1 VDRWTEVRL
10 FVEVA
15 ELGSLRKAAEALEL
29 STASATRALR
39 GLEARLGV
47 QLVKRSTRQTHLTD
61 IGEEFYRRSK
71 ALLAEWREAEAA
83 AGAAVLDPSGL
94 LRVSGSQSF
103 CILHLAPLAAAFA
116 RRYPRLRLEIL
127 SINRYQDVIDSGV
140 DVAVRTRE
148 YEADSSITIR
158 RLAETRRILA
168 ASPDYLR
175 SRGMPSTPQDLA
187 QHDLLL
193 YQYVNNPS
201 ELSFSS
207 KEQGKAVIP
216 VQGLLM
222 SNDGQVLR
230 HGALAGLGIV
240 VQPKYVLFDDIAA
253 GRLVPVLDDWD
264 LPRLTINLAFQ
275 TRLHLPAKVRAL
287 IDFLVEHFDTMDYE
301 RKWTT

>member
-1 VDRWTEVRL
+1 MDRWTEVSL
-10 FVEVA
+10 FVEIA

-39 GLEARLGV
+39 TLEARLGV
-47 QLVKRSTRQTHLTD
+47 QLVKRNTRQARLTD

-71 ALLAEWREAEAA
+71 ALLAEWRETEAA

-94 LRVSGSQSF
+94 LRVSASQSF
-103 CILHLAPLAAAFA
+103 CILHLAPLAPAFA

-127 SINRYQDVIDSGV
+127 SANRYQDLIESGV

-148 YEADSSITIR
+148 YEVDSSITIR
-158 RLAETRRILA
+158 RLAKTRRILA
-168 ASPDYLR
+168 ASPGYLQ
-175 SRGMPSTPQDLA
+175 SRGIPGTPQDLA

-193 YQYVNNPS
+193 YQYVNNPT
-201 ELSFSS
+201 ELSFIR
-207 KEQGKAVIP
+207 KDRKMVIP
-216 VQGLLM
+216 VQGLLW

-230 HGALAGLGIV
+230 HAALAGLGIV

-264 LPRLTINLAFQ
+264 LPQLTINLAFQ
-275 TRLHLPAKVRAL
+275 TRLHLPAKVRVL
-287 IDFLVEHFDTMDYE
+287 IDFLLEHFEAMDYE
-301 RKWTT
+301 RKWTA